1 MTLWVVD
8 ILETA
13 AERTLKIPGGLSEA
27 SSRIPWA
34 MKEPHQPPSRKEV
47 EDSGTADWVEKAID
61 RHQQRQQKLQGVFS
75 EADRNLRDEKERLAN
90 VWKLPAENDP
100 EERGPDLFAAERDRV
115 ARQQQQ
121 LSSIWD
127 EDRAAREAE
136 QDQLRNLFGPPPGPN
151 PKKRR

>member
-8 ILETA
+8 ILETV

-27 SSRIPWA
+27 RGRILKT

-47 EDSGTADWVEKAID
+47 EASGTAEWVEQAVD

-75 EADRNLRDEKERLAN
+75 EADRSLRDEKERLAN
-90 VWKLPAENDP
+90 VWKLPAETDK

-136 QDQLRNLFGPPPGPN
+136 QDQLRNLFGPPAGSN